1 MQQFFNNYYAYFF
14 FFSSYTCI
22 WQKQRLLRDVL
33 FSPSLSF
40 DMVHFGHA
48 NALRQA
54 KKLGDV
60 LVVGVH
66 SDGERAVLYPCSLA
80 LQWTCEL

>member
-1 MQQFFNNYYAYFF
+1 
-14 FFSSYTCI
+14 
-22 WQKQRLLRDVL
+22 
-33 FSPSLSF
+33 
-40 DMVHFGHA
+40 MVHYGHF

-66 SDGERAVLYPCSLA
+66 SDGNHAAHLPLGKKNHFSYLLFFLEDIALHKGPPVMTEQER
-80 LQWTCEL
+80 

>member
-1 MQQFFNNYYAYFF
+1 
-14 FFSSYTCI
+14 
-22 WQKQRLLRDVL
+22 
-33 FSPSLSF
+33 
-40 DMVHFGHA
+40 MVHYGHF

-66 SDGERAVLYPCSLA
+66 SDGNHAAPAHLATRKKNHFSYLLFFLEDIALHKGPPVMTEQER
-80 LQWTCEL
+80 

>member
-1 MQQFFNNYYAYFF
+1 
-14 FFSSYTCI
+14 
-22 WQKQRLLRDVL
+22 
-33 FSPSLSF
+33 
-40 DMVHFGHA
+40 MVHYGHF

-66 SDGERAVLYPCSLA
+66 SDGNMACNTPATRKKNHFSYLLFFLEDIALHKGPPVMTEQER
-80 LQWTCEL
+80 